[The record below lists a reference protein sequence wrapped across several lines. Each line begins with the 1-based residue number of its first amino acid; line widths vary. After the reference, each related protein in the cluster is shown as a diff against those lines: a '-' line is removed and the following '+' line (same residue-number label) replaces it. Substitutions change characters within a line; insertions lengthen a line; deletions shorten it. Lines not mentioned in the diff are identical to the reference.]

1 VITLAVGVAVGFAA
15 LLLTYGFESGLGYS
29 ILIFLMLGALF
40 VVART
45 QRLQPPRSALV
56 LLIPISFFAVMLTVR
71 ASPLLRDLNLVALG
85 GLALLLVVYFPK
97 GNVWQ
102 QTIFEYAIN
111 AFVAGIEVLVR
122 PVAEFVGAWGWFVE
136 RSFHWKRFMPV
147 LRGLLITIPL
157 IVVFVALFSAADEVF
172 SRLVSRVLNSLF
184 PRNLA
189 NVIPQAVY
197 VVCFA
202 WLAVGGISLALVQQ
216 KTKRAEIAEKLPSS
230 PLRALFRLG
239 ATEALMALGGVCA
252 VFVAFVVIQFVYL
265 FGGEHNIVNYSYADY
280 VHRGFTELVIVAV
293 LTLILVFTLNETT
306 ERKTTLRENLFR
318 GLSTILIALTGV
330 ILVSAFQ
337 RMRLYELTYGF
348 TTLRL
353 QIYVFIIC
361 LGFLFAGFTLSLY
374 WRPTALNVFGA
385 CALLAAMGFVGTLDL
400 LNPDAF
406 VAAQNIARGDIDPLY
421 LDELSYDAVPL
432 LVTLVDAPEPG
443 LRTVIRRRLYDQ
455 LWQLKDNNGAI
466 RGFNLGR
473 AQALTAL
480 QSVSDKL
487 GAPSLEAPTVDA
499 FKTYLRQGMTVR
511 EVARQFGRPFSISG
525 NLRYN
530 ERDVVDFF
538 YMVKGTD
545 KSEGIRLTFDTS
557 EGLMSACFTARSEC
571 ISLSP

>member
-1 VITLAVGVAVGFAA
+1 MGVAVGFAA
-15 LLLTYGFESGLGYS
+15 LFLTYGFESGLGYS

-280 VHRGFTELVIVAV
+280 VHRGFTELVMVAV
-293 LTLILVFTLNETT
+293 LTLILVFTLNE
-306 ERKTTLRENLFR
+306 TTLRENLFR

-421 LDELSYDAVPL
+421 LDELSVDAVPL

-443 LRTVIRRRLYDQ
+443 LRAVIRRRLYDQ
-455 LWQLKDNNGAI
+455 LWQLKDKNGDI

-473 AQALTAL
+473 AQALTVL

-487 GAPSLEAPTVDA
+487 ATPSLEMLTADV

-511 EVARQFGRPFSISG
+511 EVARQFGRPFSISQ
-525 NLRYN
+525 NRRYN
-530 ERDVVDFF
+530 ARDVVDFF
-538 YMVKGTD
+538 YRVKGTD
-545 KSEGIRLTFDTS
+545 KSEAIRLIFDTS
-557 EGLMSACFTARSEC
+557 EGLMSACYTTRNEC